1 MFLGKVVAFLRNIS
15 FFCLFKS
22 SFIDVEPPFNVYEPP
37 FNDSERT
44 FNVAERRFLL
54 LVSTKK
60 LRYMGFLN
68 KMSWL
73 NLPRFYLSYHSFC

>member
-37 FNDSERT
+37 FNDAERT
-44 FNVAERRFLL
+44 FNVDERRFLL

-60 LRYMGFLN
+60 LRYKSNSYCLEML
-68 KMSWL
+68 L
-73 NLPRFYLSYHSFC
+73 YLSVWAF

>member
-22 SFIDVEPPFNVYEPP
+22 SFIDVEPSFSVFEPTFNVFERRFNVY
-37 FNDSERT
+37 
-44 FNVAERRFLL
+44 ERRFLL

-60 LRYMGFLN
+60 LRYKSN
-68 KMSWL
+68 
-73 NLPRFYLSYHSFC
+73 SY

>member
-15 FFCLFKS
+15 FFSLFKS

-37 FNDSERT
+37 FNDAERT
-44 FNVAERRFLL
+44 FNVDERTYNVDERRFLL

-60 LRYMGFLN
+60 LRYKSN
-68 KMSWL
+68 
-73 NLPRFYLSYHSFC
+73 SY

>member
-37 FNDSERT
+37 FNDAERT
-44 FNVAERRFLL
+44 FDVDEWRFLL
-54 LVSTKK
+54 LVSTK
-60 LRYMGFLN
+60 
-68 KMSWL
+68 
-73 NLPRFYLSYHSFC
+73 NLGIKAIPIDWKCFYT

>member
-22 SFIDVEPPFNVYEPP
+22 SFIDAEPPFNVYEPP
-37 FNDSERT
+37 FNDAERTFNDAERT
-44 FNVAERRFLL
+44 FNVDERRFLL

-60 LRYMGFLN
+60 LRYKSN
-68 KMSWL
+68 
-73 NLPRFYLSYHSFC
+73 SY